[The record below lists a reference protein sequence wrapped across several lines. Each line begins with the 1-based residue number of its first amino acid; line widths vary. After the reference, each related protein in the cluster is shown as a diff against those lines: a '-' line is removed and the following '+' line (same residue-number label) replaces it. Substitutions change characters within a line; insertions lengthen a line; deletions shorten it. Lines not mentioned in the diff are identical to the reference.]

1 MFHLDATLEKDSHPI
16 VEDADLSVRLI
27 NDARFAWVLV
37 VPKVAGLTE
46 LHDLD
51 NVLFDKTFRVVRRL
65 GRVLKTEFEAEKINT
80 AAIGNMVS
88 QLHVHVVAR
97 HKKDAAWP
105 GPVWGAGGMV
115 SLSDPEKTKRIQ
127 LIKDGLRLD

>member
-1 MFHLDATLEKDSHPI
+1 MFQLNTTLARDSHPI
-16 VEDADLSVRLI
+16 VEDADLLIRLI
-27 NDARFAWVLV
+27 DDARFAWVLV

-51 NVLFDKTFRVVRRL
+51 NALFDKTFRVVRRL
-65 GRVLKTEFEAEKINT
+65 GRVLKAEFAAEKINT

-105 GPVWGAGGMV
+105 GPVWGAGAMV
-115 SLSDPEKTKRIQ
+115 SLSDPEKTKSIQ

>member
-1 MFHLDATLEKDSHPI
+1 MFQLNTTLARDSHPI
-16 VEDADLSVRLI
+16 IEDADLLIRLI
-27 NDARFAWVLV
+27 DDARFAWVLV

-51 NVLFDKTFRVVRRL
+51 NALFDKTFRVVRRL
-65 GRVLKTEFEAEKINT
+65 GRVLKTEFAAEKINT

-97 HKKDAAWP
+97 HKKDTAWP
-105 GPVWGAGGMV
+105 GPVWGAGAMV
-115 SLSDPEKTKRIQ
+115 SLSDLEKTKRIQ

>member
-1 MFHLDATLEKDSHPI
+1 MSWECSL
-16 VEDADLSVRLI
+16 
-27 NDARFAWVLV
+27 AWVLV

-51 NVLFDKTFRVVRRL
+51 NALFDKTFRVVRRL
-65 GRVLKTEFEAEKINT
+65 GRVLKAEFAAEKINT

-105 GPVWGAGGMV
+105 GPVWGAGAMV

>member
-1 MFHLDATLEKDSHPI
+1 MFQFNPTLEKDSHPI
-16 VEDADLSVRLI
+16 IEDDDLLIRLI
-27 NDARFAWVLV
+27 DDARFAWVLV

-51 NVLFDKTFRVVRRL
+51 NALFDKTFRVVWRL
-65 GRVLKTEFEAEKINT
+65 GRVLKTEFAAEKINT

-97 HKKDAAWP
+97 HKEDAVWP
-105 GPVWGAGGMV
+105 RPVWGAGDMV
-115 SLSDPEKTKRIQ
+115 RLSAPEQTKRIQ
-127 LIKDGLRLD
+127 LIKDSLRLD

>member
-1 MFHLDATLEKDSHPI
+1 MFQLNTTLARDSHPI
-16 VEDADLSVRLI
+16 VEDADLLIRLI
-27 NDARFAWVLV
+27 DDARFAWVLV

-51 NVLFDKTFRVVRRL
+51 NALFDKTFRVVRRL
-65 GRVLKTEFEAEKINT
+65 GRVLKAEFAAEKINT

-97 HKKDAAWP
+97 ENQEN
-105 GPVWGAGGMV
+105 
-115 SLSDPEKTKRIQ
+115 SIN
-127 LIKDGLRLD
+127 

>member
-1 MFHLDATLEKDSHPI
+1 MFQLNTTLARDSHPI
-16 VEDADLSVRLI
+16 VEDADLLIRLI
-27 NDARFAWVLV
+27 DDARFAWVLV

-51 NVLFDKTFRVVRRL
+51 NALFDKTFRVVRRL
-65 GRVLKTEFEAEKINT
+65 GRVLKAEFAAEKINT

-105 GPVWGAGGMV
+105 GPVWGAGAMV

>member
-1 MFHLDATLEKDSHPI
+1 MFQLNTTLARDSHPI
-16 VEDADLSVRLI
+16 VEDADLLIRLI
-27 NDARFAWVLV
+27 DDARFAWVLV

-51 NVLFDKTFRVVRRL
+51 NALFDKTFRVVRRL
-65 GRVLKTEFEAEKINT
+65 GRVLKAEFAAEKINS

-105 GPVWGAGGMV
+105 GPVWGAGAMV

>member
-1 MFHLDATLEKDSHPI
+1 MFQLNPTLEKDSHPI
-16 VEDADLSVRLI
+16 IEDADLLIRLI
-27 NDARFAWVLV
+27 DDARFAWVLV

-51 NVLFDKTFRVVRRL
+51 NALFDKTFRVVRRL
-65 GRVLKTEFEAEKINT
+65 GRVLKAEFAAEKINT

-97 HKKDAAWP
+97 HKEDPAWP
-105 GPVWGAGGMV
+105 GPVWGAGTMV

>member
-1 MFHLDATLEKDSHPI
+1 MLQLNTTLARDSHPI
-16 VEDADLSVRLI
+16 VEDADLLIRLI
-27 NDARFAWVLV
+27 DDARFAWVLV

-51 NVLFDKTFRVVRRL
+51 NALFDKTFRVVRRL
-65 GRVLKTEFEAEKINT
+65 GRVLKAEFAAEKINT

-105 GPVWGAGGMV
+105 GPVWGAGAMV

>member
-1 MFHLDATLEKDSHPI
+1 MFQLNPTLEKDSHPI
-16 VEDADLSVRLI
+16 IEDADLLIRLI
-27 NDARFAWVLV
+27 DDARFAWVLV
-37 VPKVAGLTE
+37 VPKAAGLTE

-51 NVLFDKTFRVVRRL
+51 NALFDKTFRVVRRL
-65 GRVLKTEFEAEKINT
+65 GRILKAEFAAEKINT

-97 HKKDAAWP
+97 HKKDPAWP
-105 GPVWGAGGMV
+105 GPVWGAGTMV